1 MADTPTAHEL
11 ARDIARLED
20 RQATDRVELRK
31 DIQDG
36 FTEIK
41 LAIAGLDFVSRD
53 VYAAD
58 MRRLEGEV
66 EDLRDKVQNAM
77 RVFIGGFLVVIAV
90 AVVVGLQ

>member
-20 RQATDRVELRK
+20 RQSADRVELRK

-58 MRRLEGEV
+58 MRRLDKEIS
-66 EDLRDKVQNAM
+66 DLRKQVQTAM
-77 RVFIGGFLVVIAV
+77 RTFIGGFLVVLAV
-90 AVVVGLQ
+90 AGVLGLA